1 MTDRVS
7 VPEILRQRERAALA
21 LRGGVRYATARA
33 AIVRALLD
41 GLAVGGLLLSEQD
54 EAERAVMARRAG
66 IGADDTARFMA
77 AAKAMPTLTRAA
89 LRRRGP
95 ERAGRPFPAGCK
107 PLLDA
112 ADDLLL
118 ELLNVACG
126 HAD

>member
-7 VPEILRQRERAALA
+7 LPEILRQRERAALA
-21 LRGGVRYATARA
+21 MRGALRYATARA

-41 GLAVGGLLLSEQD
+41 GLAVGGLLLLEQD

-66 IGADDTARFMA
+66 LGADDAARFMA
-77 AAKAMPTLTRAA
+77 AAKAMPTLTREA

-95 ERAGRPFPAGCK
+95 ERAGRPFLDGCE

-126 HAD
+126 LNR